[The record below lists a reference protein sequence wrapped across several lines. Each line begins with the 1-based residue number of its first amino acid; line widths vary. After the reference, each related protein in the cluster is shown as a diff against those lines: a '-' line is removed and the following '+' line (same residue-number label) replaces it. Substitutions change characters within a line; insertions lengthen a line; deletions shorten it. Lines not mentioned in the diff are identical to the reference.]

1 MGIGLDEDTAA
12 FITPD
17 NTLQVEGSG
26 GITVVDAA
34 EVQFSSMDSVNEG
47 RPVCLLGVKLH
58 ILTQGATFN
67 LHTRQAD
74 AGKLG
79 ESRKR

>member
-1 MGIGLDEDTAA
+1 MH
-12 FITPD
+12 
-17 NTLQVEGSG
+17 VEGSG

-34 EVQFSSMDSVNEG
+34 EVSFSSMDTVHEG

-67 LHTRQAD
+67 LHTRRAD
-74 AGKLG
+74 SGLLNVPK
-79 ESRKR
+79 S